1 MHRKSNW
8 YGRLLAAVAFLGAVA
23 AAPAHAQTI
32 TVEQART
39 LTAAFYDMLNQ
50 PATKDLKTLAEA
62 VIAPDWK
69 SYSSETEFK
78 GREAFVGQVAGF
90 GKAIPD
96 LKWEIKELFVSGDRI
111 IVRGEA
117 SGTPAAQIFGVPPA
131 GKSFRIMSIDIHT
144 VRGGKLAAAHHVEDW
159 TGAIRQ
165 LTAKPQ

>member
-1 MHRKSNW
+1 MHRNSNW
-8 YGRLLAAVAFLGAVA
+8 CGRLLAAVTILATVA

-32 TVEQART
+32 TVEQAR
-39 LTAAFYDMLNQ
+39 AQVAPFYDMLNQ
-50 PATKDLKTLAEA
+50 PAAKDLKALAEA

-111 IVRGEA
+111 IVRGEG
-117 SGTPAAQIFGVPPA
+117 SGTPAAPIFGVPPA
-131 GKSFRIMSIDIHT
+131 GKSFRIMAIDIHT
-144 VRGGKLAAAHHVEDW
+144 VRGGKLAATHHVEDW
-159 TGAIRQ
+159 AGAIRQ
-165 LTAKPQ
+165 LSAKP